1 MQGLMQDHPLLI
13 SSLLTHAA
21 RNCRDGGIVTA
32 ERSGDGTAT
41 GRALT
46 VTYPELAARTAR
58 LAHALTRLGV
68 ETGDRIATLAWND
81 QRHYELYFAISGIGA
96 VCHTINP
103 RLFPDQITYIIRHA
117 QDRWIF
123 VDPTL
128 LPVLEGIAPQIRG
141 LPAGIVV
148 MAPNVPE
155 TALSQ
160 EFDVHAYEDLLAGHP
175 ETFDWPIFEETT
187 AAGLCYTSGTTGN
200 PKGVLYS
207 HRSTILHAWSIALP
221 GAISMRP
228 GEVILPIVP
237 MFHVNAWG
245 SIYAATMTGATLA
258 MPGPRLDGQGLYE
271 LIDAAGVTYV
281 AGVPTVWLG
290 LLSYLRQSGQKLPK
304 GLRGVC
310 GGSALPPALVEA
322 FWVEHGCRIDHGWG
336 MTEMSPVGAYNTA
349 PANLAALTTEEI
361 VDGNRKQGRPPFG
374 IELKIIDVNGNDL
387 PRDGATQGEL
397 CVRGPWVTSGYYN
410 DD

>member
-32 ERSGDGTAT
+32 ERSGDGAAT

-58 LAHALTRLGV
+58 LAHTLTRLGV

-148 MAPNVPE
+148 MRPTSPKQR
-155 TALSQ
+155 S
-160 EFDVHAYEDLLAGHP
+160 P
-175 ETFDWPIFEETT
+175 KSSTFTPTTTSWPAI
-187 AAGLCYTSGTTGN
+187 
-200 PKGVLYS
+200 PK
-207 HRSTILHAWSIALP
+207 RSTGRSSRKPPQPASATPQGQRATQRASSTRTARPSSMPGRSRCPAPFRCVPAKSSCRSSRCSMSTP
-221 GAISMRP
+221 GAASM
-228 GEVILPIVP
+228 
-237 MFHVNAWG
+237 
-245 SIYAATMTGATLA
+245 
-258 MPGPRLDGQGLYE
+258 
-271 LIDAAGVTYV
+271 
-281 AGVPTVWLG
+281 
-290 LLSYLRQSGQKLPK
+290 
-304 GLRGVC
+304 
-310 GGSALPPALVEA
+310 PP
-322 FWVEHGCRIDHGWG
+322 
-336 MTEMSPVGAYNTA
+336 P
-349 PANLAALTTEEI
+349 
-361 VDGNRKQGRPPFG
+361 
-374 IELKIIDVNGNDL
+374 
-387 PRDGATQGEL
+387 
-397 CVRGPWVTSGYYN
+397 
-410 DD
+410 